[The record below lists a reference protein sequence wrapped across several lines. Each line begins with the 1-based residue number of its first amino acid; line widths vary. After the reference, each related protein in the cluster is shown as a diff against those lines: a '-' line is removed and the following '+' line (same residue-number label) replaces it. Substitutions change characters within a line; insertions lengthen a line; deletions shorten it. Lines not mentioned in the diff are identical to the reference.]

1 MGVFV
6 IIVVLILVYF
16 IRYDGIMRLEFKFL
30 FIMLDLDF
38 RKKVIVIFWGRNG
51 NYMFEYFIL
60 IGVVKRNNMILILV
74 EFIIIWNMFK
84 LFIVKGSVGNLDT
97 YKRYKE

>member
-1 MGVFV
+1 
-6 IIVVLILVYF
+6 
-16 IRYDGIMRLEFKFL
+16 
-30 FIMLDLDF
+30 MLDFDF
-38 RKKVIVIFWGRNG
+38 RKKVTVIFWGRNG

-84 LFIVKGSVGNLDT
+84 LFIVKGSVENLDT

>member
-1 MGVFV
+1 
-6 IIVVLILVYF
+6 
-16 IRYDGIMRLEFKFL
+16 
-30 FIMLDLDF
+30 
-38 RKKVIVIFWGRNG
+38 
-51 NYMFEYFIL
+51 MFEYFIF

-84 LFIVKGSVGNLDT
+84 LLIVKGSVENLDI

>member
-6 IIVVLILVYF
+6 IIVVFILVYF
-16 IRYDGIMRLEFKFL
+16 IRYDGIMRLEFKLL
-30 FIMLDLDF
+30 FIMLDFDF
-38 RKKVIVIFWGRNG
+38 RKKVTVIFWGRNG

-84 LFIVKGSVGNLDT
+84 LLIVKGSVENLDI